1 MKREMFSEV
10 EKNKRD
16 SIFLMIFFIIIL
28 IGLGIALGAIW
39 GSIPFGGIFAAI
51 FAIIYTL
58 IMFRSGDKTI
68 LSVTGAKKASK
79 QQHPHLVHT
88 VEGLAI
94 AAGLPKTP
102 EIYVIDDDALN
113 AFATGKDPNNSSIV
127 VTKGLLEK
135 LNRQEL
141 EGVIAHEMSHIKNY
155 DIRIM
160 MIAAVFVGVIA
171 LISDVILRSMIFG
184 GGRRRDSGNGQIIL
198 IIIGLALAILAPIAV
213 HLIKLAVSRKREYAA
228 DASGTI
234 LTRYPEGLASALEKI
249 KNDPDPLVDNAN
261 RATAHLFIS
270 SPFRNKKK
278 SSAWSTHPP
287 IGERIKRL
295 REM

>member
-10 EKNKRD
+10 EKNKRE

-39 GSIPFGGIFAAI
+39 GSIPFGGIVAAI
-51 FAIIYTL
+51 FAIIYSF
-58 IMFRSGDKTI
+58 IMFNSGDKTI

-79 QQHPHLVHT
+79 QKYPYLIHT

-102 EIYVIDDDALN
+102 EVYVIDDDALN
-113 AFATGKDPNNSSIV
+113 AFATGKDPSNSSIA
-127 VTKGLLEK
+127 VTTGLLDK

-160 MIAAVFVGVIA
+160 MVAAVFVGVIA
-171 LISDVILRSMIFG
+171 LLSDLILRSMIYG
-184 GGRRRDSGNGQIIL
+184 GGRRKDSGNGQMIL
-198 IIIGLALAILAPIAV
+198 IIFGLILAILAPFAV
-213 HLIKLAVSRKREYAA
+213 HLVKLAVSRKREYAA
-228 DASGTI
+228 DASGAV

-249 KNDPDPLVDNAN
+249 KEDPDPLVDNAN

-270 SPFRNKKK
+270 SPFRKRKK

-287 IGERIKRL
+287 IDKRIKRL